1 MRSPL
6 IGTRALTDP
15 TSPLVRTARL
25 PPLSTSVRHHRQL
38 PPVRFLTSL
47 TMFVLCL
54 REPSAEPS
62 SRGETIASCLK
73 MRLPF
78 GPSPQRYPVRLRG
91 SRGSGQRGV
100 GRTLTINNSIH
111 TPHTTTIR
119 HRSAYNRIH
128 TAHYTDTDRLAHAT
142 PACGME
148 QTIIGT
154 GKAYSRRD

>member
-1 MRSPL
+1 MTLEKPFNRHSGTDRPHLPIGAHRSLLSLCAPS
-6 IGTRALTDP
+6 
-15 TSPLVRTARL
+15 SPASSCS
-25 PPLSTSVRHHRQL
+25 LSHIFDHVC
-38 PPVRFLTSL
+38 SL
-47 TMFVLCL
+47 SKG
-54 REPSAEPS
+54 EPSAEPS

-100 GRTLTINNSIH
+100 GRTLTITPSTRH
-111 TPHTTTIR
+111 TPPR
-119 HRSAYNRIH
+119 HDTEVSIQP
-128 TAHYTDTDRLAHAT
+128 YTHSTLHGHGDRLAHAT